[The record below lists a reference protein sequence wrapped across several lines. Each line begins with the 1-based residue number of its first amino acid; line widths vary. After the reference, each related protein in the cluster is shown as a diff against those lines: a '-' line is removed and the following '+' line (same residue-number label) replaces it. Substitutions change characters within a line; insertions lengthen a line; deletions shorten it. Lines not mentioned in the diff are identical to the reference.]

1 VSGPYGERGVIG
13 AIDLSTCTSMIPEFV
28 MAAPA
33 GVNVLFSRLRL
44 PDGLVNVPSL
54 RAMVESERFEEAAV
68 ELADGGA
75 GAIVF
80 GCTSA
85 SLLLGPGFDR
95 SLSDRITSAT
105 GVPASTTAS
114 AVVEALGA
122 IGARRIAVGT
132 PYDEEITERE
142 RVFVE
147 ASGFEVVSIRGLGIG
162 PDREIGALGFDDVR
176 ALARSVMA
184 EPVDALFLS
193 CTNLAAFPL
202 LAELEAEYGV
212 PVVTSNAA
220 TLWKALQLIGVDA
233 ARPGFGMLLSGAAVR
248 SG

>member
-1 VSGPYGERGVIG
+1 
-13 AIDLSTCTSMIPEFV
+13 MIPEFA

-33 GVNVLFSRLRL
+33 GVNMLFSRLRL
-44 PDGLVNVPSL
+44 PDGLVSVPTL
-54 RAMVESERFEEAAV
+54 QAMVESPRFEEAAV
-68 ELADGGA
+68 ELADGGV

-95 SLSDRITSAT
+95 ALSERITAAT
-105 GVPASTTAS
+105 GLPASTTAS
-114 AVVEALGA
+114 AVVEALRA
-122 IGARRIAVGT
+122 IGARRLAVGT
-132 PYDEEITERE
+132 PYDEEITRRE
-142 RVFVE
+142 GAFLE
-147 ASGFEVVSIRGLGIG
+147 AAGFEVVTIRGLGIG

-176 ALARSVMA
+176 ALAASVMT
-184 EPVDALFLS
+184 ESVDALFLS

-202 LAELEAEYGV
+202 LAELEAAYGV

-233 ARPGFGMLLSGAAVR
+233 ARPGYGTLLSG
-248 SG
+248 